1 MDSIGKTLRRTLPLV
16 LMLCTATAAVAQ
28 KMHFGDQQATIQ
40 AMRAVIKK
48 HPRNFVEPFVNK
60 VCSKYK
66 NNVEVLTGAADAFWY
81 NGRDSA
87 NAFRY
92 AEKALLIDSTYVPAY
107 TLVGDIWAVC
117 EDTTKAMSWFGRA
130 ITANSSNPEGYVRM
144 ADMYASSDHQAAFN
158 VLSKAKTA
166 IPTFPLNIKL
176 ARMYNL
182 RMEKGVGDLTENMNN
197 VTKYYS
203 TAFADSTEKDSMIA
217 SDYSEFARQSYG
229 LGRLDKNNYV
239 ACLNIAEEGL
249 THFANDSSLLRLAYY
264 SAVETNNGK
273 KGVEYGDRLKETEK
287 VQFNNTDLRYYGRAY
302 MVQHKLTA
310 AIKTF
315 EELLASPT
323 ATDED
328 RNYAIG
334 KIGEA
339 YKELGEY
346 DRAESIYADYVA
358 QREKAG
364 QLTVADLNG
373 YAQLYVDKAAEENGL
388 EKEVSLMKA
397 DSVYAI
403 MGQKF
408 LSYAPVIEYQRFVIR
423 HTLDPEQT
431 RGLALPIAKSYISL
445 VSSKAEKTESERKNL
460 GLMYR
465 YIASYYFRVENNTKK
480 SRPYW
485 EKAYEYD
492 PEDNYTRKVLT
503 LIFKMKLE

>member
-1 MDSIGKTLRRTLPLV
+1 MRHLLILALLTYA
-16 LMLCTATAAVAQ
+16 ATAAMAQ
-28 KMHFGDQQATIQ
+28 KMHFGDRQATIK
-40 AMRAVIKK
+40 AIGAIVKK
-48 HPRNFVEPFVNK
+48 HPRGFVEPFVSK
-60 VCSKYK
+60 VCEKYK
-66 NNVEVLTGAADAFWY
+66 KDAVVLTGAADAFWY

-87 NAFRY
+87 DAFAY
-92 AEKALLIDSTYVPAY
+92 AQKAIAVDTGYVPAY

-117 EDTTKAMSWFGRA
+117 EDTTKALSWFGRA
-130 ITANSSNPEGYVRM
+130 IKAAPGNPDGYVKM
-144 ADMYASSDHQAAFN
+144 ADMYASSDHLAATD
-158 VLSKAKTA
+158 VLNRAKKV
-166 IPTFPLNIKL
+166 IPAFPLNVKL

-203 TAFADSTEKDSMIA
+203 AAFADSTEKDSMNA

-229 LGRLDKNNYV
+229 LGRLDKSNYL

-264 SAVETNNGK
+264 AAVETNNGK
-273 KGVEYGDRLKETEK
+273 KGIEYADRLKETDK
-287 VQFNNTDLRYYGRAY
+287 VVFNNTDLRYYGRAY
-302 MVQHKLTA
+302 MVQHKLTP

-315 EELLASPT
+315 EELLESPL
-323 ATDED
+323 ATDDD

-339 YKELGEY
+339 YKELGDY
-346 DRAESIYADYVA
+346 DRAEGIYADYVA

-364 QLTVADLNG
+364 LLTVADLNG
-373 YAQLYVDKAAEENGL
+373 YAQLFVDKGNELNGP
-388 EKEVSLMKA
+388 EKEVAMMKA
-397 DSVYAI
+397 DSIYAI
-403 MGQKF
+403 MGHKF
-408 LSYAPVIEYQRFVIR
+408 LSYAPNIEYQRFLIR

-431 RGLALPIAKSYISL
+431 RGLALPVAKSYISL
-445 VSSKAEKTESERKNL
+445 VSSKAEKTESERKSL

-492 PEDNYTRKVLT
+492 PEDSYTRKVLT
-503 LIFKMKLE
+503 LVFKVKLEG

>member
-1 MDSIGKTLRRTLPLV
+1 MDSKGKTLRNLFILV
-16 LMLCTATAAVAQ
+16 LLACSATAAMAQ
-28 KMHFGDQQATIQ
+28 KMHFGDQQATIK
-40 AMRAVIKK
+40 AIGAIIKK
-48 HPRNFVEPFVNK
+48 HPRGFVEPFVDK

-66 NNVEVLTGAADAFWY
+66 NNAEVLTGAADAFWY

-87 NAFRY
+87 NAFVY
-92 AEKALLIDSTYVPAY
+92 AEKAIKADSGYVPAY

-117 EDTTKAMSWFGRA
+117 EDTTKAISWFGRA
-130 ITANSSNPEGYVRM
+130 IKVAPGNPDGYVKM
-144 ADMYASSDHQAAFN
+144 ADMYASSDHMAATD
-158 VLSKAKTA
+158 VLNRAKTV
-166 IPTFPLNIKL
+166 IPTFPLNVKL

-182 RMEKGVGDLTENMNN
+182 RMEKNVGNLTENMNN

-203 TAFADSTEKDSMIA
+203 AAFADSTEKDSMNA
-217 SDYSEFARQSYG
+217 GDYSEFARQSYG
-229 LGRLDKNNYV
+229 LGRLDKSNYV

-264 SAVETNNGK
+264 AAVESNNGK
-273 KGVEYGDRLKETEK
+273 KAIGYADQLKETPK
-287 VQFNNTDLRYYGRAY
+287 VNFNNTDLRYYGRAY
-302 MVQHKLTA
+302 MVQHKLTP

-315 EELLASPT
+315 EELLASPM
-323 ATDED
+323 ATDDD

-346 DRAESIYADYVA
+346 DRAEGIYAEYVA

-364 QLTVADLNG
+364 LLTVADLNG
-373 YAQLYVDKAAEENGL
+373 YAQLFVDKGNELNGP
-388 EKEVSLMKA
+388 EKEAAMMKA
-397 DSVYAI
+397 DSIYAI

-445 VSSKAEKTESERKNL
+445 VSSKSEKTDSERKNL